1 MKFYCFA
8 LLLSSM
14 FYLISAKGGIIGK
27 LYIFIISSSIHFDA
41 ERLKA
46 TYVFMYNVYNF

>member
-8 LLLSSM
+8 LLLSLM
-14 FYLISAKGGIIGK
+14 FYFISAKGGIIGK
-27 LYIFIISSSIHFDA
+27 QYIFIISFSIHFDA

-46 TYVFMYNVYNF
+46 THILMYNF